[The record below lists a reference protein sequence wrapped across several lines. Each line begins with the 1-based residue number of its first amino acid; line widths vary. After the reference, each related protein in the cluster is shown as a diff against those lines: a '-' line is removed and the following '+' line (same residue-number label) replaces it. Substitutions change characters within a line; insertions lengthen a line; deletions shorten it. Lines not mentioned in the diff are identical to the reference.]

1 MNYVITHRIQDLRS
15 LYPLPLT
22 VDTVCAYSPVLR
34 FQAAAQRRVPQFPS
48 TASQLPAVLCAL
60 VHVYYSSSV
69 HFSYIFNKTSEDD
82 INIKPKHSSRK
93 TSALLYSITLYYYH
107 QSGQQDLN
115 PYWCIS
121 RKTLFCYIF
130 SKPLFL
136 LHILLFACVIKSAST

>member
-1 MNYVITHRIQDLRS
+1 MNYVIHSWDTERVIVLISSPYNGGHRLHLLS
-15 LYPLPLT
+15 
-22 VDTVCAYSPVLR
+22 LR
-34 FQAAAQRRVPQFPS
+34 FQTAAQRRVPQFPS

-115 PYWCIS
+115 LRPHGPQPCALPSYAIPRNKYKYNKS
-121 RKTLFCYIF
+121 
-130 SKPLFL
+130 
-136 LHILLFACVIKSAST
+136 IL